1 MYAMWKST
9 LTPPKGPWRPQS
21 QNPNVPSVITRWDLR
36 QLLLSCDRTADVADL
51 LRKYEASMEP
61 MHVVCALQSVHRLTV
76 RQDRVGRQVLH
87 PEERR
92 LLNSV
97 ICSRSTSFS
106 LLEIDDVL
114 VVLSAIDAVVTP
126 NALDV
131 LRKAVDRLCED
142 AGEEDAKRLNEH
154 LRLVSACS
162 AC

>member
-1 MYAMWKST
+1 
-9 LTPPKGPWRPQS
+9 
-21 QNPNVPSVITRWDLR
+21 
-36 QLLLSCDRTADVADL
+36 
-51 LRKYEASMEP
+51 MEP

-76 RQDRVGRQVLH
+76 RQDRVGRPVPH

-126 NALDV
+126 NTLDV

-162 AC
+162 AS